1 MFLLDPRRKIWNWIL
16 IEIVRSKFGRDFETE
31 TWSGFWNQTLI
42 KIGLRSLEFLM
53 YDLINRSYFGETFG
67 LLCLV
72 KELEDSIYFLLS
84 VKERSNIK
92 EPGLTSMQK
101 VRFSPSIKHALIDSC
116 FKIELWEVQFG
127 ACFFIPLLRMVTISY
142 KWDALPSSWKK
153 RYSPR
158 CIQHNWKL
166 KWNLVIK
173 KTRVYALMRGL
184 LDTQPSIQVCA
195 KINEVLHLSMAC
207 IYSFKAIQ
215 IHRFHLKNA
224 EMMDGKIFHHVF
236 SCIFLSWR
244 YYSFSKYKS

>member
-1 MFLLDPRRKIWNWIL
+1 MLPWLTLTGRLIGWRRKIWNWIL

-101 VRFSPSIKHALIDSC
+101 VRFSPSLIYCIDSC
-116 FKIELWEVQFG
+116 SEIEFWEVQFG
-127 ACFFIPLLRMVTISY
+127 ACCFIPFCTGSLEVAIG
-142 KWDALPSSWKK
+142 
-153 RYSPR
+153 
-158 CIQHNWKL
+158 C
-166 KWNLVIK
+166 LVICW
-173 KTRVYALMRGL
+173 VGAIIHWEFMAIIL
-184 LDTQPSIQVCA
+184 L
-195 KINEVLHLSMAC
+195 
-207 IYSFKAIQ
+207 
-215 IHRFHLKNA
+215 
-224 EMMDGKIFHHVF
+224 
-236 SCIFLSWR
+236 
-244 YYSFSKYKS
+244 